1 MNRPKDRIQFRYQ
14 SIGGIGMFLLIGTL
28 LVGCAVPPQPSV
40 DVYMEPIAG
49 RFNAH
54 INPETGAATVEKKGV
69 AVTIKPFDE
78 VELFALTE
86 DPRVNPY
93 LLVQKN
99 GAVEP
104 IYTVFDITVHNRENR
119 RVLVDDAAIL
129 IDENGGQYAN
139 LSNDYFD
146 ALYDNVDLSQHDT
159 WEAGYPY
166 MPVRAGLPSTYG
178 YYPDYGYYRSYIDA
192 EALEL
197 GRIVIEDHIFEGA
210 KLFSGAKRGGFLIFD
225 RLESAAT
232 DIRIVVPQVRIVH
245 PDGKEDKLEFKIDFR
260 QVLP

>member
-1 MNRPKDRIQFRYQ
+1 MSLTKDRIYFRYQ
-14 SIGGIGMFLLIGTL
+14 SIGRIGMLLLIGTL
-28 LVGCAVPPQPSV
+28 LAGCAVPPQPSV
-40 DVYMEPIAG
+40 DVYMEPIVG
-49 RFNAH
+49 RFNAQ
-54 INPETGAATVEKKGV
+54 IDPETGAATVEKRGI

-78 VELFALTE
+78 IELFALTE

-93 LLVQKN
+93 LLVEKN
-99 GAVEP
+99 GTVEP

-119 RVLVDDAAIL
+119 RVLVDDTAIL
-129 IDENGGQYAN
+129 IDGNGGQYAN

-146 ALYDNVDLSQHDT
+146 ALYDNVDLSQQNS
-159 WEAGYPY
+159 WETGYPY
-166 MPVRAGLPSTYG
+166 MPVRGGFPSPYG
-178 YYPDYGYYRSYIDA
+178 YYPYYGYYQSYIDA

-210 KLFSGAKRGGFLIFD
+210 KLFSGAKQGGFLIFD

-232 DIRIVVPQVRIVH
+232 DIRIVIPQVRIVH
-245 PDGKEDKLEFKIDFR
+245 PNGKEDKLEFKIDFR

>member
-1 MNRPKDRIQFRYQ
+1 MSRTKDRIHFRYQ
-14 SIGGIGMFLLIGTL
+14 SIGGIGILLLMGTL
-28 LVGCAVPPQPSV
+28 FAGCAVPPQPSV
-40 DVYMEPIAG
+40 DVYMEPIVG

-54 INPETGAATVEKKGV
+54 IDTETGAATVEKKGI

-86 DPRVNPY
+86 DPKVNPY
-93 LLVQKN
+93 LLVEKN

-104 IYTVFDITVHNRENR
+104 IYTVFDITVHNRDNR
-119 RVLVDDAAIL
+119 RVLVGDAAIL
-129 IDENGGQYAN
+129 IDGNGGQYAN

-146 ALYDNVDLSQHDT
+146 ALYDNVDLSRHNS
-159 WEAGYPY
+159 WETGYPY
-166 MPVRAGLPSTYG
+166 MPTAYG
-178 YYPDYGYYRSYIDA
+178 YYPYYGHYQSYIDT

-245 PDGKEDKLEFKIDFR
+245 PNGKEDKLEFKIDFR

>member
-1 MNRPKDRIQFRYQ
+1 MSHTKHRIHFRYQ
-14 SIGGIGMFLLIGTL
+14 IIGKIGMLLLIGVL
-28 LVGCAVPPQPSV
+28 SAGCAVPPQPSV
-40 DVYMEPIAG
+40 DVYMEPIVG
-49 RFNAH
+49 RFNAQ
-54 INPETGAATVEKKGV
+54 IDPETGAATVEKKGI

-93 LLVQKN
+93 LFVEKS

-104 IYTVFDITVHNRENR
+104 IYTVFDITVHNRDNR
-119 RVLVDDAAIL
+119 RVLVGDTAIL
-129 IDENGGQYAN
+129 IDGNGGQYAN

-146 ALYDNVDLSQHDT
+146 VLYDNVDLSERNT
-159 WEAGYPY
+159 WEGGSPY
-166 MPVRAGLPSTYG
+166 MPTSYG
-178 YYPDYGYYRSYIDA
+178 YYPYHGYYQSYVDA
-192 EALEL
+192 EALEAE
-197 GRIVIEDHIFEGA
+197 RIVIEDHVFEGA
-210 KLFSGAKRGGFLIFD
+210 KLFSGAKRSGFLIFD

-245 PDGKEDKLEFKIDFR
+245 PNGTEDRLEFKIDFR

>member
-1 MNRPKDRIQFRYQ
+1 MSHTKDRNHIRYQ
-14 SIGGIGMFLLIGTL
+14 IIGSIGMLFLIGTL
-28 LVGCAVPPQPSV
+28 LTGCAVAPQPSV

-54 INPETGAATVEKKGV
+54 IDVETGAATVENKGI

-78 VELFALTE
+78 IELFGLTE

-93 LLVQKN
+93 LLVEKS

-104 IYTVFDITVHNRENR
+104 IYTVFDITVHNRDNR
-119 RVLVDDAAIL
+119 RVLVDDTAIL
-129 IDENGGQYAN
+129 IDGNGGQYAN
-139 LSNDYFD
+139 LSIDYFD
-146 ALYDNVDLSQHDT
+146 ALYDNVDHPTTST
-159 WEAGYPY
+159 WGAGYPY
-166 MPVRAGLPSTYG
+166 IPTAYG
-178 YYPDYGYYRSYIDA
+178 YYPYYGRYQSYIDT

-197 GRIVIEDHIFEGA
+197 GRIVIEENIFEGA

-232 DIRIVVPQVRIVH
+232 DIRIVIPQVRIIH
-245 PDGKEDKLEFKIDFR
+245 PNGKEDKLEFKIDFR

>member
-1 MNRPKDRIQFRYQ
+1 MSRTKDRIHFRYQ
-14 SIGGIGMFLLIGTL
+14 MIGKIGMFLLIGVL
-28 LVGCAVPPQPSV
+28 SAGCAVPPQPSV

-49 RFNAH
+49 RFNAR
-54 INPETGAATVEKKGV
+54 IDPEAGAATVEKNGI
-69 AVTIKPFDE
+69 AVTLKPFDE

-93 LLVQKN
+93 LLVEKS

-119 RVLVDDAAIL
+119 RVLVDDTAIL
-129 IDENGGQYAN
+129 IDGNGVQYAN

-146 ALYDNVDLSQHDT
+146 SLYDNVDLSRNNT
-159 WEAGYPY
+159 WGEGYPY
-166 MPVRAGLPSTYG
+166 TPTAYG
-178 YYPDYGYYRSYIDA
+178 YYPYYGHYQSYVDA

-197 GRIVIEDHIFEGA
+197 GRIVIDDHIFEGA
-210 KLFSGAKRGGFLIFD
+210 KLFSGAKRSGFLIFD
-225 RLESAAT
+225 RLESATT
-232 DIRIVVPQVRIVH
+232 DIRIIVPQVRIVH

>member
-1 MNRPKDRIQFRYQ
+1 MSHTENRNHFRYQ
-14 SIGGIGMFLLIGTL
+14 IIGKIGMLLLIGVL
-28 LVGCAVPPQPSV
+28 SAGCAVPPQPSV

-49 RFNAH
+49 RFNAQ
-54 INPETGAATVEKKGV
+54 IDPESGAATVEKKGI

-93 LLVQKN
+93 LLVQKS

-104 IYTVFDITVHNRENR
+104 IYTVFDITVHNRDNR

-129 IDENGGQYAN
+129 IDGNGVQYAN

-146 ALYDNVDLSQHDT
+146 SLYDNVDLSQNNT
-159 WEAGYPY
+159 WEGGYPY
-166 MPVRAGLPSTYG
+166 IPTAYG
-178 YYPDYGYYRSYIDA
+178 YYPYYGHYQSYIDA

-197 GRIVIEDHIFEGA
+197 GRIVMEDHIFEDA
-210 KLFSGAKRGGFLIFD
+210 KLFSGAKRSGFLIFD

-232 DIRIVVPQVRIVH
+232 DIRIIVPQVRIVH
-245 PDGKEDKLEFKIDFR
+245 PNGKEDKLEFKIDFR

>member
-1 MNRPKDRIQFRYQ
+1 MSHTKDRIHFRYQ
-14 SIGGIGMFLLIGTL
+14 VMGKIGILFLIGVL
-28 LVGCAVPPQPSV
+28 SAGCAVPPQPSV

-49 RFNAH
+49 RFNAQ
-54 INPETGAATVEKKGV
+54 IDSETGAATVEKKGIT
-69 AVTIKPFDE
+69 VTIKPFDE

-93 LLVQKN
+93 LLVGKR

-104 IYTVFDITVHNRENR
+104 IYTVFDITVHNQDHR

-129 IDENGGQYAN
+129 IDGNGGQYAN

-146 ALYDNVDLSQHDT
+146 ALYDNVDLSQSNT
-159 WEAGYPY
+159 WEGGYPY
-166 MPVRAGLPSTYG
+166 MPVRAGLPSPYG
-178 YYPDYGYYRSYIDA
+178 YYPYYGHYQSYIDA

-210 KLFSGAKRGGFLIFD
+210 KLFSGAKRSGFLIFD

-232 DIRIVVPQVRIVH
+232 DIRIVVPQVRVIH
-245 PDGKEDKLEFKIDFR
+245 PNGKEDKLEFKIDFR

>member
-1 MNRPKDRIQFRYQ
+1 MSRTQDRIHFRDQ
-14 SIGGIGMFLLIGTL
+14 NVSRIGMLLLIGAL
-28 LVGCAVPPQPSV
+28 LAGCAVPPQPTV

-49 RFNAH
+49 RFSAQ
-54 INPETGAATVEKKGV
+54 IDPETGAATVEKKGIV
-69 AVTIKPFDE
+69 VTIKPFDE
-78 VELFALTE
+78 LELFALTE
-86 DPRVNPY
+86 DPRINPY
-93 LLVQKN
+93 LLVEKS

-104 IYTVFDITVHNRENR
+104 IYTVFDITVHNRDNR

-129 IDENGGQYAN
+129 IDGNGVQYAN
-139 LSNDYFD
+139 LSHAYFD
-146 ALYDNVDLSQHDT
+146 SLYDDVDLSQRNS
-159 WEAGYPY
+159 WGAGYPY
-166 MPVRAGLPSTYG
+166 IPTAYG
-178 YYPDYGYYRSYIDA
+178 YYPYYGYYQSYIDA

-232 DIRIVVPQVRIVH
+232 DIRIVIPQVRIIH
-245 PDGKEDKLEFKIDFR
+245 PNGKEDKLEFKIDFR